1 MDHSSYL
8 SEEGEDRPQRSK
20 AQVEELF
27 LNGSSRLPFSG
38 NRRNEKR
45 EGTKHKHIRVS
56 WGNSHLHFF
65 FHYTVTQMM
74 FTKINLAMTTD
85 EDKSSRCCSHL
96 STR

>member
-1 MDHSSYL
+1 MDRTSYL

-27 LNGSSRLPFSG
+27 LNRSSRLPFSG

-45 EGTKHKHIRVS
+45 EGTKYKYIHVS

-65 FHYTVTQMM
+65 SIT
-74 FTKINLAMTTD
+74 L
-85 EDKSSRCCSHL
+85 
-96 STR
+96 